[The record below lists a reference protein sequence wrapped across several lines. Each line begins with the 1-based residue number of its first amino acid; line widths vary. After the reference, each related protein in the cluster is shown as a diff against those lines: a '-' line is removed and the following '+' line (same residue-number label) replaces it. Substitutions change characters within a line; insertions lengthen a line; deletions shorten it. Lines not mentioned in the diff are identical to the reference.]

1 MKPSLYIDIDGV
13 LLANEENLTIGAI
26 EFIKYAAD
34 NFEVYWLTT
43 HCMNGDPSH
52 AVEYVQRTTDEDL
65 RSYLG
70 KFKPTTWSLMKT
82 DAIDF
87 KRPFL
92 WYDDDCYSGERLALK
107 ENNVFNSWI
116 EIDIAKYPDQLEHE
130 IKLLRSLADLEL
142 RSYRSKKVTFIL

>member
-1 MKPSLYIDIDGV
+1 MKPNLYLDIDGV
-13 LLANEENLTIGAI
+13 LLANEENLSIGAI
-26 EFIKYAAD
+26 EFIKYASD

-43 HCMNGDPSH
+43 HCMNGDPTH
-52 AVEYVQRTTDEDL
+52 AVEYVQRTTDENL
-65 RSYLG
+65 RPYLQ
-70 KFKPTTWSLMKT
+70 KFKPTAWSLKKT

-87 KRPFL
+87 TKPFL
-92 WYDDDCYSGERLALK
+92 WYDDDCYSGERLSLK

-142 RSYRSKKVTFIL
+142 RSYRSK

>member
-1 MKPSLYIDIDGV
+1 MKPSLYLDIDGV
-13 LLANEENLTIGAI
+13 LLANDENLTIGAI

-43 HCMNGDPSH
+43 HCMNGDPNH
-52 AVEYVQRTTDEDL
+52 AVEYVQRTTDENI
-65 RSYLG
+65 RPYLQ
-70 KFKPTTWSLMKT
+70 KFKPTTWSLKKT

-87 KRPFL
+87 SKPFL